1 MMFDLR
7 NWLRRTPMPELLR
20 LRMADGEERMVTLT
34 GGRTRW
40 TVAEESVRTS
50 GASLVEALDGKKQI
64 LRSHKLDEDELDPDK
79 PTSAAVHDPK
89 RDAMLLSRDRRE
101 IAEILDAQGKR
112 QNEAYALGADAAGKS
127 SDKLLELVDTLTTN
141 LSLAINNL
149 HAMSVNYANVVSANA
164 QNGDAQQGQ
173 GEGALALLTTML
185 GAARAG
191 LPVASAA
198 DPNGGKK

>member
-7 NWLRRTPMPELLR
+7 NWLRRTPKPELLR

-50 GASLVEALDGKKQI
+50 GASLVEALDAKKQI
-64 LRSHKLDEDELDPDK
+64 LRSHVLENEDLDELDADK
-79 PTSAAVHDPK
+79 ATGAAYDPK
-89 RDAMLLSRDRRE
+89 RDAALLSRDRRE
-101 IAEILDAQGKR
+101 IASILDAQGKR
-112 QNEAYALGADAAGKS
+112 QNEAYSLGSEAAGKS

-173 GEGALALLTTML
+173 GEGALGLLTSML
-185 GAARAG
+185 AARAG
-191 LPVASAA
+191 LPVAA